1 LSTRRAPPT
10 RILAAGLRVK
20 TAVFVDASTNTSVVR
35 IGVVGVRSG
44 GEEGRAACVVPE
56 AGRRD

>member
-1 LSTRRAPPT
+1 M
-10 RILAAGLRVK
+10 RVI
-20 TAVFVDASTNTSVVR
+20 TPVVVDASTNTSVVR

-44 GEEGRAACVVPE
+44 GEEGRAAGVVPE